1 MNTPSA
7 IHLYNGYHGSTEN
20 SQRPEVQDMS
30 LNQQLDLFLREQQK
44 QAFAIALMSTR
55 QQADALDVVQDA
67 MMAFVKAYKHKPK
80 DSWKPLFYRILQN
93 KINDQHRKQKS
104 WLKVFFS
111 SPDSTEVAEQ
121 QASTAPSPAKCL
133 DTQQQGNEVI
143 AVIKQLPAQQC
154 QVVIYRHWQQMSVT
168 ETAHIMQ
175 ISEGSV
181 KTHLYRATQKIK
193 QALGNNHE

>member
-44 QAFAIALMSTR
+44 QAFAIALMSTH
-55 QQADALDVVQDA
+55 QQADALDVVQEA
-67 MMAFVKAYKHKPK
+67 MFAFVNAYKHKSK

-93 KINDQHRKQKS
+93 KINDHHRKQKS
-104 WLKVFFS
+104 WLKHFFS
-111 SPDSTEVAEQ
+111 NKDDHEPSAQAISP
-121 QASTAPSPAKCL
+121 APSPLAQM
-133 DTQQQGNEVI
+133 DTLQQGNELI
-143 AVIKQLPAQQC
+143 DVIKQLPAQQN

-193 QALGNNHE
+193 QALGINHE